1 MIEHIILTITSRCNA
16 RCKMCHMWQRNDSDI
31 PLDKI
36 KEILGSSSLKNS
48 LVSLVPTGG
57 EPILHENLPEIFE
70 YAFENLRSL
79 RSAGFFTNS
88 LLPHK
93 VYEVVEKT
101 MDLKAKHGRKDV
113 SFSVGLS
120 LDGYGSTH
128 DDIRGIKGAF
138 GKVMENYLG
147 LKELTRKEKFY
158 IGFNFVVQKENL
170 AGGDALFMLDIA
182 ERALLPILF
191 PIAYSKDTFY
201 NIGNASDWSVEEGML
216 KDAVSFYSEA
226 AKRAKKGRLLVDNGA
241 YYEMVLGR
249 LHGGRRT
256 LPCLFRENKACVV
269 DADGS
274 VYHCDLTRESLIGN
288 IYEKSFDKIWNSSQ
302 RDVAYQKMVGYCDRC
317 FSNCAVGSVRHQL
330 RELWN
335 SKGLAG
341 IMRLSYAEATKR
353 IYRLKRLIDE
363 YKYAIWPR
371 L

>member
-1 MIEHIILTITSRCNA
+1 LIEHIILTITSRCNA

-36 KEILGSSSLKNS
+36 KEILGSSSVKNT
-48 LVSLVPTGG
+48 LISLVPTGG
-57 EPILHENLPEIFE
+57 EPTLHEDLPKIFE

-79 RSAGFFTNS
+79 RSLVFFTNS
-88 LLPHK
+88 LLPQK
-93 VYEVVEKT
+93 VREVVETT
-101 MDLKAKHGRKDV
+101 MDLKARHGRKDV
-113 SFSVGLS
+113 FFSVGLS

-147 LKELTRKEKFY
+147 LKALTRKENFN

-170 AGGDALFMLDIA
+170 ASGDALFMLDIA
-182 ERALLPILF
+182 ERAFLPIFF
-191 PIAYSKDTFY
+191 PIVYGKDTFY
-201 NIGNASDWSVEEGML
+201 NMDNTFDWSIEEGL
-216 KDAVSFYSEA
+216 VTNAVNFYSEA
-226 AKRAKKGRLLVDNGA
+226 VERAKKGRLLVDNGA

-256 LPCLFRENKACVV
+256 LPCLFREKKACVV

-288 IYEKSFDKIWNSSQ
+288 IYEKSFDDIWNSPQ
-302 RDVAYQKMVGYCDRC
+302 RDVAYQKMIGYCDRC
-317 FSNCAVGSVRHQL
+317 FSNCAVGSSRYQL
-330 RELWN
+330 RKIWDL
-335 SKGLAG
+335 KGLTG
-341 IMRLSYAEATKR
+341 VIRLSYTEVTKR
-353 IYRLKRLIDE
+353 IYRVKRLIEE